1 MPMVLTHMLT
11 TTMVLTHML
20 QSPMPQSHS
29 NTTPTVVELFMLS
42 RERPKLK
49 LIQKPGTHTLDIP
62 HMPTDTPDT
71 HTPDTPDTTD
81 TLTESK
87 FSFYMGFRIWR
98 NKGESNQPSN
108 TSLKTNNNAYT
119 DQPSNTSLKT
129 NIN

>member
-20 QSPMPQSHS
+20 QSPMPQSHT

-62 HMPTDTPDT
+62 HMPTTPITDTLHTLMDTLDT
-71 HTPDTPDTTD
+71 HTPDTTDTPDT
-81 TLTESK
+81 LGESK

-98 NKGESNQPSN
+98 NKGESNQP
-108 TSLKTNNNAYT
+108 
-119 DQPSNTSLKT
+119 P
-129 NIN
+129 

>member
-62 HMPTDTPDT
+62 HMPTVLTTDTDTLHTLMDTLDTDT
-71 HTPDTPDTTD
+71 HTPDTDTPDTTD
-81 TLTESK
+81 T
-87 FSFYMGFRIWR
+87 
-98 NKGESNQPSN
+98 P
-108 TSLKTNNNAYT
+108 
-119 DQPSNTSLKT
+119 
-129 NIN
+129 

>member
-62 HMPTDTPDT
+62 HMPTETTDTDTPHMPTTMDTLDT
-71 HTPDTPDTTD
+71 HTPDTPDTTDTD

-98 NKGESNQPSN
+98 NQKRE
-108 TSLKTNNNAYT
+108 
-119 DQPSNTSLKT
+119 
-129 NIN
+129 